1 MTKNK
6 IKNKVKKNKMNNKI
20 LNKKILNKNNRNK
33 YKNLN
38 LIWDLMLCLL
48 KLTN

>member
-1 MTKNK
+1 
-6 IKNKVKKNKMNNKI
+6 MNNKI
-20 LNKKILNKNNRNK
+20 INKKLLNKNNRKK

-38 LIWDLMLCLL
+38 LIRDLMLCLL